1 MSENLLSLALQT
13 RYFFIKKSGQKIQK
27 GFDIVGGENIMEK
40 HSGHRRA
47 CWKFPK
53 TGQPVEVGDG
63 REREKFFYNEYTSND
78 IDSDNAS
85 TRCII

>member
-1 MSENLLSLALQT
+1 
-13 RYFFIKKSGQKIQK
+13 
-27 GFDIVGGENIMEK
+27 MEK

-53 TGQPVEVGDG
+53 TGQLVEVGDG

-78 IDSDNAS
+78 ID
-85 TRCII
+85 RIG